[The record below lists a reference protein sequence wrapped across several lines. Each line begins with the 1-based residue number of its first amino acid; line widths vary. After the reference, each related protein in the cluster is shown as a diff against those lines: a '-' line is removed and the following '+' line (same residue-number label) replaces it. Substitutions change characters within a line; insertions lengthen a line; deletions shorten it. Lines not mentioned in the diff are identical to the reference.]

1 MSRYINISKSHEIIK
16 TIKQLKTSSK
26 PKHLYLI
33 EDLSI
38 LELCMENKNNIDT
51 FIFCD
56 ELEYSEQANKVIE
69 YFLTKAKNAYS
80 ISKKTFQ
87 SIESKDNNIGLIAL
101 VEKQKANLNNLSNF
115 VLVLDRLEN
124 AGNVGTLLRTAD
136 ACGIKD
142 VILVDKTVNPN
153 NVKLIQS
160 SRGMVLTENIYEL
173 SYEET
178 LEYLQKN
185 NYNIYLGE
193 PVLGKQHT
201 EYNYEGKTAIVIG
214 HERFGIN
221 PDWYNHKHIKVYI
234 PMYGKMTS
242 LNVAVAGSILMY
254 EARMKKG
261 IKDE

>member
-101 VEKQKANLNNLSNF
+101 VEKQKRTQILKSNAIPWRCTFASTTSSPIFPSVSLLSTPHHC
-115 VLVLDRLEN
+115 RL
-124 AGNVGTLLRTAD
+124 
-136 ACGIKD
+136 
-142 VILVDKTVNPN
+142 P
-153 NVKLIQS
+153 
-160 SRGMVLTENIYEL
+160 
-173 SYEET
+173 
-178 LEYLQKN
+178 
-185 NYNIYLGE
+185 
-193 PVLGKQHT
+193 
-201 EYNYEGKTAIVIG
+201 
-214 HERFGIN
+214 
-221 PDWYNHKHIKVYI
+221 
-234 PMYGKMTS
+234 
-242 LNVAVAGSILMY
+242 
-254 EARMKKG
+254 
-261 IKDE
+261 